1 MEQGVQG
8 NIHYDVLLFY
18 SDSSLAVQ
26 SMWKN
31 REDPFS
37 KGGPIWENSVSLS
50 ISLFFPFQSS
60 IEKCLTSEFCCLEKH
75 KFDELNEKKGKL

>member
-1 MEQGVQG
+1 MIREILRSSSYLSICFRIKKSFYHLEQGVQG

-37 KGGPIWENSVSLS
+37 KGGPI
-50 ISLFFPFQSS
+50 
-60 IEKCLTSEFCCLEKH
+60 
-75 KFDELNEKKGKL
+75 